1 MQKVFQ
7 KFPDLHS
14 KLSLHLVEVSPALSE
29 IQEKTLTGRVNNT
42 QKGKKERQDG
52 STEDKSQENEVQNEN
67 TFSVEC
73 VTECHTCIFRNL
85 AISVYACTLALCL

>member
-14 KLSLHLVEVSPALSE
+14 KLSVHLVEVSPALSE

-42 QKGKKERQDG
+42 QEDKKERQDG
-52 STEDKSQENEVQNEN
+52 STQGNEGNEVQSKNAY
-67 TFSVEC
+67 SVKC
-73 VTECHTCIFRNL
+73 VTDRVFFMHAFSEI
-85 AISVYACTLALCL
+85 

>member
-1 MQKVFQ
+1 MQKVFR

-29 IQEKTLTGRVNNT
+29 IQEKTLTGRIDDT

-52 STEDKSQENEVQNEN
+52 STEGRSQGKEVQNKN
-67 TFSVEC
+67 AYSVKC
-73 VTECHTCIFRNL
+73 CACNFR
-85 AISVYACTLALCL
+85 V